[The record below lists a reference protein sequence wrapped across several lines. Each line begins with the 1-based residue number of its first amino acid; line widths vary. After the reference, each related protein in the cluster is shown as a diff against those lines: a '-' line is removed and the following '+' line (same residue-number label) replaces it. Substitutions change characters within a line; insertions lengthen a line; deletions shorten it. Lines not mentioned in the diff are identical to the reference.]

1 MRWGDRSMIVGF
13 WFLILGLIV
22 ARVAF
27 HDRIVPGASH
37 DRGAGAPTI
46 TLTAT
51 RPG

>member
-1 MRWGDRSMIVGF
+1 MIVGF

-37 DRGAGAPTI
+37 DRGAV

>member
-1 MRWGDRSMIVGF
+1 MAHRSMIFGF
-13 WFLILGLIV
+13 WFLILVLIV

-37 DRGAGAPTI
+37 DRGAVGPSI
-46 TLTAT
+46 TMTAG